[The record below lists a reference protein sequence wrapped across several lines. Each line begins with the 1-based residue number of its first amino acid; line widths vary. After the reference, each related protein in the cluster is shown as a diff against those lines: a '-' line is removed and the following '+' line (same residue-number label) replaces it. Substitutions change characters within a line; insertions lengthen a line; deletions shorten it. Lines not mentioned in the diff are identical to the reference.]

1 MPVFNN
7 VLAGAAGAGGGDPY
21 EIKRSLRFNSTDD
34 TSLSKNFGT
43 ASNRKKWTYSTWVKR
58 SKLGSEQ
65 IFGIERQQ
73 GNGQGYEYIRFNS
86 NDRIDLYLTHNG
98 SNWSGKLETA
108 QRFRDVSAWMH
119 VVLVCDIENS
129 TTGDRIRLYVNGKR
143 VTEFN
148 SSAYPATTEQTT
160 INSTGTHNIG
170 RLSANSNHFNG
181 YLTEIHFLDGLVPST
196 STDDANGS
204 VTGTPNAEYLTTFG
218 KFNSGVWD
226 PIEYKGSHGSNGF
239 YLNFSDNSTNNALG
253 TDSSGNNNT
262 WSVNNIGANDS
273 GYTTAVVGP
282 WTSGWSGSQLGS
294 YSPGN
299 MFNGSTGSLTA
310 FGSGG
315 GTWSKSTGNGIPAT
329 SSVQLFYILRSGSGS
344 ISVNGTSLGLSEG
357 WQTLNLSYP
366 TEVTSI
372 VMSQNSGNG
381 PDIRAMKVDGK
392 FVIDNAN
399 AGSYSYE
406 TPDSVIDSP
415 TNYEAESGNNG
426 GNYPTLNPLHLGLS
440 HNGGVNP
447 QANLKYGNLK
457 SDGNGAWAAA
467 ISTVPV
473 PTSGKWYVEFVCLG
487 DNTNIGLFKPVYHL
501 DGTIRDSPTGGSKA
515 AWYGFNGTVY
525 YYNNGYNTSSSAPD
539 TYNVG
544 DLIALAIDSDNN
556 TVKYYKNN
564 SLQYTQTLHQTLQNE
579 LAAGN
584 LFPGVDTYGG
594 VDCIVNFG
602 ASPFKY
608 TPPSGYKSI
617 CTANLPAG
625 SITEPSKYFDALKYN
640 GSNTTSQSSLDFEPD
655 FVWTKS
661 RSNNDTHFLWDQVR
675 GAEKYLISAGTNTE
689 NTNTGL
695 TSFDSNGFSYGS
707 WGPLK
712 NGSMSAWCWD
722 AGTAFSNSA
731 GTNFAT
737 IASSGRANNTSG
749 FSITTYT
756 GNGNSSGAKVYHG
769 LNQKPDALIIKSR
782 DTTYSWI
789 VWHKEFSS
797 TELIYLNHT
806 YEKQTGKADHFNS
819 TLPEAGVFSLRES
832 PAVNANNVD
841 YVCYAMHGV
850 EGFSKF
856 GTYRGNGLTNGVF
869 VHTGFKPA
877 FIMGKRFDS
886 NGGSDNWFI
895 NDDVGD
901 GYNAF
906 NYRLYPNLNNQA
918 ASGTDINMDIL
929 SNGFKLRSTNT
940 NSNGAGADYI
950 YFAFAANPF
959 KTARAI

>member
-1 MPVFNN
+1 MPIFNN
-7 VLAGAAGAGGGDPY
+7 VLGGAAGAGGGDPY
-21 EIKRSLRFNSTDD
+21 EIQRSLRFNSVDD
-34 TSLSKNFGT
+34 TYLYFDPSGHG
-43 ASNRKKWTYSTWVKR
+43 NRKVFTFSFWIKR
-58 SKLGSEQ
+58 SKLGTSQQVLYVRSGAGATGRVVFDSSDRLRVKSEV
-65 IFGIERQQ
+65 
-73 GNGQGYEYIRFNS
+73 
-86 NDRIDLYLTHNG
+86 
-98 SNWSGKLETA
+98 SGTA
-108 QRFRDVSAWMH
+108 CDKVTTAKFRDVSAWQH
-119 VVLVCDIENS
+119 FVIKFDAVNTDCDIYHNGVELTAFDTNTEPTNVDHYFGGDFGHYLGGWTNTENLD
-129 TTGDRIRLYVNGKR
+129 GYLAEVHMVNG
-143 VTEFN
+143 
-148 SSAYPATTEQTT
+148 SALDA
-160 INSTGTHNIG
+160 
-170 RLSANSNHFNG
+170 SNFG
-181 YLTEIHFLDGLVPST
+181 QFDG
-196 STDDANGS
+196 N
-204 VTGTPNAEYLTTFG
+204 
-218 KFNSGVWD
+218 GVWG
-226 PIEYKGSHGSNGF
+226 PKSFSGTYGTNGF
-239 YLNFSDNSTNNALG
+239 YLNFSNNNSNATLG

-262 WSVNNIGANDS
+262 FTVNNIGANDS
-273 GYTTAVVGP
+273 GYTTAVVGD
-282 WTSGWSGSQLGS
+282 WTSGWSGTQLGS
-294 YSPGN
+294 YAPGN
-299 MFNGSTGSLTA
+299 MFDGSTGGLTA

-357 WQTLNLSYP
+357 WQTLSLSYP

-392 FVIDNAN
+392 FVVDN
-399 AGSYSYE
+399 SYASSYTYQ

-447 QANLKYGNLK
+447 QAETLQGNLK
-457 SDGNGAWAAA
+457 SNGSGAWAAA
-467 ISTVPV
+467 ISTMPV
-473 PTSGKWYVEFVCLG
+473 PSSGKWYVEFVCLG
-487 DNTNIGLFKPVYHL
+487 GNTNIGLFKPVYHL
-501 DGTIRDSPTGGSKA
+501 DGTIRDSSTGGSKA
-515 AWYGFNGTVY
+515 VWYGYDGVVRYFDSGNNVSSNSPATYGT
-525 YYNNGYNTSSSAPD
+525 
-539 TYNVG
+539 G

-556 TVKYYKNN
+556 TVKYYKND
-564 SLQYTQTLHQTLQNE
+564 SLQYTQSLTQNLQNE
-579 LAAGN
+579 LNAGN
-584 LFPGVDTYGG
+584 LFPGVDTYAG

-617 CTANLPAG
+617 CTANLTDP
-625 SITEPSKYFDALKYN
+625 SITKPSQYFDALKYN
-640 GSNTTSQSSLDFEPD
+640 GSNTTSQSTLDFEPD

-661 RSNNDTHFLWDQVR
+661 RSNNDTHFLWDQLR
-675 GAEKYLISAGTNTE
+675 GTTKYLSSE
-689 NTNTGL
+689 NTNIEGTNSGI

-712 NGSMSAWCWD
+712 NSSMAAWCWD

-731 GTNFAT
+731 GNNYAT
-737 IASSGRANNTSG
+737 IASNGRANNTSG

-789 VWHKEFSS
+789 VWHKDFSS

-841 YVCYAMHGV
+841 YVCYAMHAV

-856 GTYRGNGLTNGVF
+856 GKYRGNGNTNGVF

-901 GYNAF
+901 GYNVN

-940 NSNGAGADYI
+940 NSNGSGADYI
-950 YFAFAANPF
+950 YFAFASNPF
-959 KTARAI
+959 KTARAN